1 MYAIDNSLESWL
13 YLLNLLIHTY
23 LREIHFHDSS
33 LNTIISENLAPC
45 ESKLLYSNQ
54 FLDSYSDFLN
64 RAKTLSQKLLGQGYV
79 QPLLLSFLQKFYD
92 IIERY
97 EVSVSQ
103 MRIYIFKF
111 YVSPDLTLPDFTPPW
126 IDSLTMW
133 RMLYTEQ
140 DMLTHPKH
148 LMSLQVAMRV
158 HIATALI
165 FCVCDVLVFCWCPMS
180 LFFCL
185 MSFVHIVFAISLDCD
200 SCNYPIACSFGIL
213 LPLFVRWHTILWK

>member
-1 MYAIDNSLESWL
+1 MIVLVEPIDK
-13 YLLNLLIHTY
+13 YLFK
-23 LREIHFHDSS
+23 R
-33 LNTIISENLAPC
+33 NTFSRFFFKYNNKWKFAPGEN
-45 ESKLLYSNQ
+45 KLLYSNQ

-103 MRIYIFKF
+103 MRIDIYEAGHA
-111 YVSPDLTLPDFTPPW
+111 YPSEAPDVTPGF
-126 IDSLTMW
+126 MG
-133 RMLYTEQ
+133 
-140 DMLTHPKH
+140 
-148 LMSLQVAMRV
+148 V
-158 HIATALI
+158 HIASALV

-185 MSFVHIVFAISLDCD
+185 LSFVHSVFAISLDCD

-213 LPLFVRWHTILWK
+213 LSLFFRWHTILW